1 MNKPLFAFDLNIT
14 QSCNLRCKY
23 CIQDFGKKL
32 KVMDPAIIKHVKQK
46 INFLLEN
53 KDFRNIYDG
62 VVVFF
67 WGGEPSTQ
75 PKIIEDF
82 IEYYKDND
90 RVKFYI
96 YSNGYNLK
104 GLYPTLLKY
113 KSQKIFNNE
122 NKYDLQISFDGT
134 ASHDEDRVDVNGKGT
149 ASKVKKTIYEL
160 ASDNINF
167 GIHPTLALKN
177 FDKIFD
183 NYMEFKELAE
193 ELFICDSYSP
203 TIDYLTDYSYLTREQ
218 LESVKNKITEQVK
231 KIAKYEIEYYKKHN
245 RFFLG
250 WLNNHK
256 ALCGAAYNL
265 QAVDQDGSVRACHG
279 AFYLN
284 EKDKQELTFNSIF
297 YSNEIFLEK
306 LLQTYNNFHKYSN
319 YIPDGCKNCYATY
332 CMKCNTAK
340 FSNSK
345 KTDKYEKWSDYT
357 NQGYLCELYRHITKL
372 RYGLLKL
379 I

>member
-23 CIQDFGKKL
+23 CIQDFDKKL
-32 KVMDPAIIKHVKQK
+32 KVMDPTIIKHVKQK

-53 KDFRNIYDG
+53 KDFRNVYDG

-134 ASHDEDRVDVNGKGT
+134 ASHDEDRVDINGKGT

-160 ASDNINF
+160 ASDSINF

-203 TIDYLTDYSYLTREQ
+203 TIDYLTDYSYLTKEQ
-218 LESVKNKITEQVK
+218 LEAVKNKITEQVK

-306 LLQTYNNFHKYSN
+306 LLQT
-319 YIPDGCKNCYATY
+319 
-332 CMKCNTAK
+332 
-340 FSNSK
+340 
-345 KTDKYEKWSDYT
+345 
-357 NQGYLCELYRHITKL
+357 
-372 RYGLLKL
+372 
-379 I
+379 